1 MKGAPLTLLL
11 TFAIA
16 LATTV
21 PGRAQAPPV
30 FRADVEAVY
39 VDVFVTRSGQ
49 PVPGLRASDFELR
62 DNRVPQQ
69 VELLSAEALP
79 VLAVLVFDTSSS
91 MEGERLAALRASGE
105 AFLAGLGPA
114 DQAGLMSFSEQIT
127 RLAEPTT
134 DKAAVRSAL
143 GSLRA
148 DGATSV
154 FDALFSAITLSDQSR
169 RPLIVLFT
177 DGEDNA
183 SWLGDR
189 QLRAVVERSNAL
201 VHVVGWR
208 PRPDVRKATVFPR
221 GTASELALRDIAEAS
236 GGHFWGADSP
246 ARLRMAFT
254 AVADAMRHRYVLRYE
269 ATGVKREGWHR
280 IEIRLKTEKGDAH
293 ARRGYWVAGG
303 VSGGS
308 TRP

>member
-1 MKGAPLTLLL
+1 MKGRRLASAVTL
-11 TFAIA
+11 AITVA
-16 LATTV
+16 ATSL
-21 PGRAQAPPV
+21 GRAQTPPV
-30 FRADVEAVY
+30 FRAAVEAVY

-49 PVPGLRASDFELR
+49 PVPGLHAADFELR
-62 DNRVPQQ
+62 DNRVAQQ

-91 MEGERLAALRASGE
+91 MQGERLEALRAAGE

-114 DQAGLMSFSEQIT
+114 DQAALVSFSEQIT

-148 DGATSV
+148 MGATSV

-177 DGEDNA
+177 DGEENA

-189 QLRAVVERSNAL
+189 QLRAMVERSNAL

-208 PRPDVRKATVFPR
+208 PRPDVRKGTVVPR

-254 AVADAMRHRYVLRYE
+254 AVAEAMRHRYVLRYE
-269 ATGVKREGWHR
+269 AEGVKREGWHR
-280 IEIRLKTEKGDAH
+280 IDVRLKTAKGEVH
-293 ARRGYWVAGG
+293 VRRGYWVAPR
-303 VSGGS
+303 VSGRS
-308 TRP
+308 ARP

>member
-1 MKGAPLTLLL
+1 MTNGARALGVLLGFGL
-11 TFAIA
+11 V
-16 LATTV
+16 ATSA
-21 PGRAQAPPV
+21 GRAQAPPV
-30 FRADVEAVY
+30 FRAEVEAVY

-49 PVPGLRASDFELR
+49 PVPGLRAADFELR

-79 VLAVLVFDTSSS
+79 VFAVLVFDTSSS
-91 MEGERLAALRASGE
+91 MEGERLAALRAAGE
-105 AFLAGLGPA
+105 AFLDGLGPA
-114 DQAGLMSFSEQIT
+114 DQASLLSFSEQISW
-127 RLAEPTT
+127 LAEPTS
-134 DKAAVRSAL
+134 DKAVVRSAL

-148 DGATSV
+148 MGATSV
-154 FDALFSAITLSDQSR
+154 FDALYSAITLSDQSR

-189 QLRAVVERSNAL
+189 QLRAMVERSNAL

-208 PRPDVRKATVFPR
+208 PRPDVRKATLVPR

-269 ATGVKREGWHR
+269 ANGIKREGWHR
-280 IEIRLKTEKGDAH
+280 IDVRLKTEKGDAH
-293 ARRGYWVAGG
+293 ARRGYWVA
-303 VSGGS
+303 
-308 TRP
+308 R

>member
-1 MKGAPLTLLL
+1 MTRGARALGILLGFGL
-11 TFAIA
+11 VAA
-16 LATTV
+16 SSA
-21 PGRAQAPPV
+21 RAQTPPV
-30 FRADVEAVY
+30 FRAQVEGVY
-39 VDVFVTRSGQ
+39 VDVFVTRSEK

-91 MEGERLAALRASGE
+91 MDGERLRALRAAGE

-114 DQAGLMSFSEQIT
+114 DQAALLSFSEQIT
-127 RLAEPTT
+127 RLAEPTP
-134 DKAAVRSAL
+134 DKAAVKSAL

-148 DGATSV
+148 EGATSV

-208 PRPDVRKATVFPR
+208 PRPDVRKMTVVPR

-269 ATGVKREGWHR
+269 AEGVKREGWHR
-280 IEIRLKTEKGDAH
+280 IEVRLKTEKGDAH
-293 ARRGYWVAGG
+293 ARRGYWVA
-303 VSGGS
+303 
-308 TRP
+308 R